1 MTAHLVILASL
12 GAVVLSMSWL
22 PSLSKRINI
31 SYPIILLLLGVVLY
45 YAGVPIDWPDPFW
58 PDYYT
63 MCISE
68 VIVVVSLMAAGLK
81 IPIDKQQK
89 FWRIPFRFIL
99 IAMPL
104 CMAAAFVLGT
114 QFLGLGAASA
124 LLLAVVLAPTDPV
137 LAAEV
142 QLADPEHQEGEPPET
157 EFALTAEAG
166 INDGAAFPFTYM
178 AVLLIQA
185 GSWEAFDLWG
195 WVLDEFF
202 LKVALG
208 TVLGWVMAKAL
219 IGLYSWLKNTFDIHT
234 NDGLLAFSMA
244 IVVYALTE
252 LLHGYGFLAVFI
264 ASLTLNK
271 SETFHEHYKQKLHS
285 FVDQIERLILVF
297 WLVLFGGSIINGVL
311 MIAGWEGFIFALI
324 LIFIVRPLA
333 GMISLINYKLPA
345 KEKMAISFFGIRGIG
360 SIFYLSWAF
369 VKLGEDAPDKEY
381 LYSVLSIIILCSI
394 IIHGLSAPFV
404 FRKKKSS
411 NSSTK

>member
-1 MTAHLVILASL
+1 MTGHLVVLASL
-12 GAVVLSMSWL
+12 GVVVLSMSWL
-22 PSLSKRINI
+22 PSISKRIKI
-31 SYPIILLLLGVVLY
+31 SYPIILLLLGGVLF

-81 IPIDKQQK
+81 IPIEKGQH
-89 FWRIPFRFIL
+89 FWNIPFRFIL

-104 CMAAAFVLGT
+104 CMGAAFLLGT

-178 AVLLIQA
+178 AVLFIQA

-195 WVLDEFF
+195 WVLDELL
-202 LKVALG
+202 LKVSLG
-208 TVLGWVMAKAL
+208 VFLGWLMAKLL
-219 IGLYSWLKNTFDIHT
+219 IGLYDWLKNTFAIKT
-234 NDGLLAFSMA
+234 NDGLLAFAMA
-244 IVVYALTE
+244 IAVYATTE
-252 LLHGYGFLAVFI
+252 LLHGYGFLGVFI

-271 SETFHEHYKQKLHS
+271 SETFHQHYKQKLHS
-285 FVDQIERLILVF
+285 FVDQMERLILVF
-297 WLVLFGGSIINGVL
+297 WLLLFGGSILNGL
-311 MIAGWEGFIFALI
+311 LTFAGWEGFIFALVM
-324 LIFIVRPLA
+324 IFLVRPLS
-333 GMISLINYKLPA
+333 GMLSLIAYNMPI

-360 SIFYLSWAF
+360 SIFYLSWAL
-369 VKLGEDAPDKEY
+369 VKLGEECPDQEY
-381 LYSVLSIIILCSI
+381 IYSTVAIIILTSI
-394 IIHGLSAPFV
+394 VVHGITAPFV
-404 FRKKKSS
+404 FKKTTT
-411 NSSTK
+411 SSTK